1 MAGFY
6 PTCKFS
12 STLPDPAQL
21 PGSFVANGA
30 SAIPATSVAGVVASV
45 RRLEDAGALPFFRVK
60 INTRV
65 DLSAL
70 STIITG
76 TVRGV
81 AIGDDPSFNL
91 VAVTADPATTK
102 GDDEFDVVFLDAG
115 VAVDTAGWRFDFH
128 IDAAQGRVVAAP

>member
-6 PTCKFS
+6 PFSKFT

-21 PGSFVANGA
+21 AGAFVADGA
-30 SAIPATSVAGVVASV
+30 SDPTADRVSGVVASV
-45 RRLEDAGALPFFRVK
+45 RRLEDSGALPFFRVK

-76 TVRGV
+76 AVRGV
-81 AIGDDPSFNL
+81 AIADDPSFNL

-115 VAVDTAGWRFDFH
+115 VPVDTAGWRFDFH